1 MWCILQSFVK
11 WDYCKSILSKY
22 FPCESYTMTH
32 REYLLSFFWGLTS
45 ASLDKRLKIYSNF
58 AHQVNLSWQG
68 FLSVSLASYFTS
80 QLTCNLS
87 IPPFQ
92 GCHNWRLATF
102 WSLFFQ
108 SIPHMCFQFI
118 NSSVSLWVK
127 VTNWLL
133 NWYCANL
140 SKWPKSA
147 NRPICTQ
154 FPPNF
159 KTAHW
164 RTNSLTIFFMGQ
176 FFSEMHDNFLWSVK
190 KVKSL
195 IDTGMQRA
203 VLRIFGLCW
212 WSPIFSAF
220 LNSNFTLVWYEI
232 SIFGGSKA
240 EGISAKRRMKYFPYC
255 HTSLIISFDL

>member
-102 WSLFFQ
+102 WSLFFPEHSPHVF
-108 SIPHMCFQFI
+108 SIYQLFCQP
-118 NSSVSLWVK
+118 
-127 VTNWLL
+127 
-133 NWYCANL
+133 L
-140 SKWPKSA
+140 SEGHK
-147 NRPICTQ
+147 
-154 FPPNF
+154 
-159 KTAHW
+159 
-164 RTNSLTIFFMGQ
+164 LTSQ
-176 FFSEMHDNFLWSVK
+176 LVLCKSVK
-190 KVKSL
+190 MAKKVQ
-195 IDTGMQRA
+195 IDPFARS
-203 VLRIFGLCW
+203 F
-212 WSPIFSAF
+212 SPQF
-220 LNSNFTLVWYEI
+220 
-232 SIFGGSKA
+232 
-240 EGISAKRRMKYFPYC
+240 
-255 HTSLIISFDL
+255 

>member
-92 GCHNWRLATF
+92 GCHNWRVATF
-102 WSLFFQ
+102 WSLFSAQ
-108 SIPHMCFQFI
+108 GNIWNRVKFI
-118 NSSVSLWVK
+118 NYCVILWLK
-127 VTNWLL
+127 ATNWLL
-133 NWYCANL
+133 NSVQSANL
-140 SKWPKSA
+140 SKLLAKRA
-147 NRPICTQ
+147 NWPICTS
-154 FPPNF
+154 FLGF
-159 KTAHW
+159 SMLFRKHW
-164 RTNSLTIFFMGQ
+164 RTFLTIFSMGQ
-176 FFSEMHDNFLWSVK
+176 FFPKMHDNFLWSVK
-190 KVKSL
+190 RVKSL
-195 IDTGMQRA
+195 IYTQEFDLKE
-203 VLRIFGLCW
+203 V
-212 WSPIFSAF
+212 FS
-220 LNSNFTLVWYEI
+220 
-232 SIFGGSKA
+232 KQ
-240 EGISAKRRMKYFPYC
+240 KYFCKDPWN
-255 HTSLIISFDL
+255 ISQTVISR